1 VKRFR
6 FIDLVVGISL
16 MFMSGSVFAQNWPYP
31 ANTPGV
37 EVACANCPGT
47 QKGKLTA
54 AYRDP
59 ISGFTGRW
67 IDSTEV
73 IDFQG
78 GFRTG
83 RAYKAAYSPQ
93 KDRIYMQ
100 IGSGIGV
107 YSRSTFFSRIE
118 GREPLTPISQFPFLS
133 RLESLHAA
141 NPEIVLRW
149 DQFFYAESSFSNW
162 RTVVIDGQDRISG
175 FSIDDRG
182 WLYLANSVFGWGML
196 KDTGAVDGSIM
207 QGKQFFPAGTTNEI
221 DSSTAILVVKT
232 SSGKYYAL
240 VEGGAAAGVKLQNVY
255 DATDPLNAV
264 RLFPEF
270 SQTYSSAAPT
280 ADRTALIA
288 DGKILIYNNDAF
300 VSNGAPL
307 QTILPAAGGRF
318 GNVDT
323 DGTNFYVTFTDSNF
337 QIYLEKLTPDATK
350 SSYSGS
356 PVRLPVMG
364 VAGNSVQADAA
375 SMRYGDGYIAVV
387 VNNFEIGFDLMLFR
401 VDGTNFTEIPT
412 YHYFN
417 DYYTAVNGYKPDTSN
432 YISCAKCHIYD
443 ALPMKN
449 GSSLN
454 LILSAYDLGDVYKIR
469 TDDDIAVAAQGTSG
483 TANPNAPAR
492 PAGTFFYGDRVRFL
506 ASTSS
511 QTPKSVSWNFGNP
524 EAAPGADPNTQA
536 GGSTGLPVDHQYSGI
551 TPATLGGPRVVS
563 ATSGA
568 TVGQTT
574 VTLTSGAARVGVSN
588 GTTSFTFITDAASAG
603 RAPIVAGDSFFDGSD
618 GEIEGHYAEWTVDS
632 TTSSK
637 VPYSANGA
645 HLTPV
650 GACGAHTLTYAAH
663 YGPYTNFLTAGGA
676 DFRVALS
683 ALPYTVQ
690 PVAAA
695 INPVFTTDVSGN
707 LVFSSVSRVSLD
719 TTSLPASQAG
729 SLTWHWDLV
738 DSAAPETVALAGP
751 TGTGNIASIT
761 PWTVP
766 KTAFNAIGIR
776 VRLMISTSALTGAC
790 AGKETSKAF
799 TKALNGP
806 DPQITGGCT
815 NGGPPCNFTV
825 SSVSGVNTTADNWH
839 YAWSATGPAA
849 VSPGLDQNT
858 YAPVF
863 TQTGTYTV
871 TVTVTNAIGSKPVST
886 PVVIT
891 VVSHCPTMT
900 SDNLYPTYRNQ
911 AFTCT
916 ISSNAGCGTGQ
927 PLSFF
932 PQGSGYDLSCTTH
945 TFDWDFGDGS
955 AHVNTQEASHT
966 YLTSGTFTITM
977 KVHNAQQDYTATA
990 SIIIGGI
997 IQTPTPPNPPPGK
1010 CPTMT
1015 SLNLY
1020 PTYRGT
1026 SATCN
1031 SANQQ
1036 TCQANETVSFFVQ
1049 PNSYDLGCDTHTF
1062 SWNFGDGSPVSNV
1075 QNPTHVYTTPG
1086 PRSVTL
1092 VVSNTSQ
1099 FNYTSTIPI
1108 TISGGGGPCPTM
1120 TTDNLYPVYRNP
1132 SLTCSISN
1140 NFGCVSGESLSFSP
1154 QTAGYDLNCST
1165 HTYDW
1170 DFGDGT
1176 PHSTDQN
1183 PAHTYSAGGTFT
1195 IKLKVHNSQQD
1206 FTSTGIITVKDGTPV
1221 TPTFTAAFTAVAPD
1235 SSNPG
1240 LYAFTGSVTSGTPN
1254 ITKVTWDFGDGTQ
1267 LTKSLL
1273 GQVLN
1278 VYAKSGTYTVTMK
1291 VEASNS
1297 SPVIVSHQ
1305 VTVVLTPSKHRGA
1318 RH

>member
-1 VKRFR
+1 
-6 FIDLVVGISL
+6 

-100 IGSGIGV
+100 IGSGMGV

-118 GREPLTPISQFPFLS
+118 GREPLTPISQFPFLN
-133 RLESLHAA
+133 RLESLHAQ
-141 NPEIVLRW
+141 NPELVLRW
-149 DQFFYAESSFSNW
+149 DQWFYAESSFSNW
-162 RTVVIDGQDRISG
+162 RTVIIDGQDRISG

-182 WLYLANSVFGWGML
+182 WVYLANSVFGWGIL

-221 DSSTAILVVKT
+221 DSSTAILVVKN

-240 VEGGAAAGVKLQNVY
+240 VEGGAPPGVKLQNVY
-255 DATDPLNAV
+255 DVTDPLNAV
-264 RLFPEF
+264 RVFPEF

-280 ADRTALIA
+280 ADRTLLIA
-288 DGKILIYNNDAF
+288 DGRILIYNNDAF
-300 VSNGAPL
+300 ATNGAPL
-307 QTILPAAGGRF
+307 QTIQPAAGGRF
-318 GNVDT
+318 GSVDT

-337 QIYLEKLTPDATK
+337 QIYLEKLTPNATK
-350 SSYSGS
+350 STYSGS
-356 PVRLPVMG
+356 LVRLPATG

-387 VNNFEIGFDLMLFR
+387 VNNFEIGFDLILFR
-401 VDGTNFTEIPT
+401 VDGTNFTEVPT
-412 YHYFN
+412 NRYFN
-417 DYYTAVNGYKPDTSN
+417 DFYTAVGGYKPDTSN

-443 ALPMKN
+443 ALPIKN

-454 LILSAYDLGDVYKIR
+454 LIVSAYDLGDVYKIR
-469 TDDDIAVAAQGTSG
+469 SDDDVAVAAQGTSG
-483 TANPNAPAR
+483 TPNPNTPAR
-492 PAGTFFYGDRVRFL
+492 PAGTFFYGDRVRFI

-524 EAAPGADPNTQA
+524 EAAAGADPNTLA
-536 GGSTGLPVDHQYSGI
+536 SGSTGLPVDHQYSGI
-551 TPATLGGPRVVS
+551 TPATLGGPRVVT

-574 VTLTSGAARVGVSN
+574 VSLTSGKARVGVGN
-588 GTTSFTFITDAASAG
+588 GTTSFTFITDAASAS

-618 GEIEGHYAEWTVDS
+618 GEIEGHYAEWTIDS

-663 YGPYTNFLTAGGA
+663 YGPSTNFATAGGA
-676 DFRVALS
+676 DFRVPLS

-690 PVAAA
+690 PVAAG
-695 INPVFTTDVSGN
+695 INPVFTTDGSGN
-707 LVFSSVSRVSLD
+707 LVFSSISRVSLD
-719 TTSLPASQAG
+719 TTSLPTAQAG
-729 SLTWHWDLV
+729 ALTWHWDLV
-738 DSAAPETVALAGP
+738 SSATPEVVLLAGP
-751 TGTGNIASIT
+751 TGTGSITSIT
-761 PWTVP
+761 PWAVP
-766 KTAFNAIGIR
+766 KTSFNAIGMR
-776 VRLMISTSALTGAC
+776 VRLMISTPALTGPC

-799 TKALNGP
+799 TQALNGP

-815 NGGPPCNFTV
+815 NGGPPCNFTA

-849 VSPGLDQNT
+849 VAPGLDQNT

-863 TQTGTYTV
+863 AQTGTYNV
-871 TVTVTNAIGSKPVST
+871 SVTVTNAIGSKSVST

-891 VVSHCPTMT
+891 VVSRCPTMT
-900 SDNLYPTYRNQ
+900 SDNLYPAYRNQ

-916 ISSNAGCGTGQ
+916 ISNNTGCSTGQ
-927 PLSFF
+927 LISFF
-932 PQGSGYDLSCTTH
+932 PQGAGYDLTCTTH
-945 TFDWDFGDGS
+945 TFDWDFGDNS
-955 AHVNTQEASHT
+955 THSTDQNASHT
-966 YLTSGTFTITM
+966 YQTSGTFTITM
-977 KVHNAQQDYTATA
+977 KVHNAQQDYTAMA
-990 SIIIGGI
+990 SIIVGGI
-997 IQTPTPPNPPPGK
+997 VQPPNPPPGK

-1015 SLNLY
+1015 SFNLY

-1026 SATCN
+1026 SASCN

-1036 TCQANETVSFFVQ
+1036 KCQANETVSFFVQ
-1049 PNSYDLGCDTHTF
+1049 ANSYDLGCDTHTF

-1075 QNPTHVYTTPG
+1075 QNPTHVYTTQG
-1086 PRSVTL
+1086 ARTVTL
-1092 VVSNTSQ
+1092 TISNTSQ
-1099 FNYTSTIPI
+1099 TNYVSTIPI
-1108 TISGGGGPCPTM
+1108 TITGGGGPCSPM
-1120 TTDNLYPVYRNP
+1120 TSDNLYPAYRNA
-1132 SLTCSISN
+1132 SQTCTISN
-1140 NFGCVSGESLSFSP
+1140 NSGCESGQSLSFFP
-1154 QTAGYDLNCST
+1154 QTSGYDLGCAT
-1165 HTYDW
+1165 HTFDW
-1170 DFGDGT
+1170 DFGDNS

-1183 PAHTYSAGGTFT
+1183 ATHTYAAGGSFT
-1195 IKLKVHNSQQD
+1195 VKLKVHNAQQD
-1206 FTSTGIITVKDGTPV
+1206 FPSTGVITVKDGIPV
-1221 TPTFTAAFTAVAPD
+1221 TPTFTAAFTAVSPD
-1235 SSNPG
+1235 SS
-1240 LYAFTGSVTSGTPN
+1240 SSGTPN

-1267 LTKSLL
+1267 LTKSIL
-1273 GQVLN
+1273 GQVSN
-1278 VYAKSGTYTVTMK
+1278 VYMKSGTYTVTMK
-1291 VEASNS
+1291 IEASNS
-1297 SPVIVSHQ
+1297 SPVIVSHAI
-1305 VTVVLTPSKHRGA
+1305 TVVLAPSR
-1318 RH
+1318 RHGTRH